1 MTRYI
6 AFLRGINVSGQKL
19 IRMEHLRTVFTDMK
33 FRHVQTYI
41 QSGNV
46 IFDATTA
53 TTPEALQQKIEKQLL
68 QTYGF
73 EVTTIV
79 RTLSQIQEIVA
90 NNPFAAQM
98 GEEHTMLYVAILP
111 VIPDTT
117 LVNTLVALS
126 TPLDTYHVR
135 DREVYVFCRKNI
147 GKNLFS
153 TMLIEKKL
161 KLPATVR
168 NWATMN
174 KLLTYPSPEQ

>member
-19 IRMEHLRTVFTDMK
+19 IRMEHLRTVFADMK
-33 FRHVQTYI
+33 FRNVQTYI

-46 IFDATTA
+46 IFDALTT

-68 QTYGF
+68 KTYGF

-79 RTLSQIQEIVA
+79 RTLAQIEEIITH
-90 NNPFAAQM
+90 NPFAAQM

-111 VIPDTT
+111 TLPDSS
-117 LVNTLVALS
+117 LVNALVALS
-126 TPLDTYHVR
+126 TELDSYEVR
-135 DREVYVFCRKNI
+135 EREVYAFCRKNI

-174 KLLTYPSPEQ
+174 KLLTYQTTEK